1 MFNAETSRQ
10 CLMQCMNTNEI
21 KLYFQLKIFIAK
33 AYEQPSDVM
42 NFVAN
47 NTCIVVITRTKVHCS
62 AEK

>member
-1 MFNAETSRQ
+1 
-10 CLMQCMNTNEI
+10 MNTNEI
-21 KLYFQLKIFIAK
+21 ELYFQLKIFIAK

-62 AEK
+62 AEKIDMLYI

>member
-21 KLYFQLKIFIAK
+21 ELYFQLKIFIAK
-33 AYEQPSDVM
+33 AQPSDVM

-47 NTCIVVITRTKVHCS
+47 NTCIVVITGTKIHCS